1 MGKCGRKQAVEVDNK
16 DMRVYINMY
25 VRYMRKLSNNKKQ
38 NKKCIKGKCNK
49 NNM

>member
-25 VRYMRKLSNNKKQ
+25 VRYMRKKKLSK
-38 NKKCIKGKCNK
+38 NKKCIKGK
-49 NNM
+49 